1 MTRKVVS
8 KHGMA
13 AAIAALALAGCGAQ
27 AGTSGASPAAPSV
40 GPVATP
46 IRATGGPTEPSPPPH
61 RPPACR
67 APRAGPSGP
76 APAAPSV
83 AQVATRIGATG
94 VTTDPSPTLY
104 ASHEGSA
111 TWHGQSVD
119 IATFADD
126 TLRNSWESV
135 AKTFGPIL
143 ADGHDYA
150 VTTG

>member
-40 GPVATP
+40 
-46 IRATGGPTEPSPPPH
+46 
-61 RPPACR
+61 
-67 APRAGPSGP
+67 
-76 APAAPSV
+76 

-94 VTTDPSPTLY
+94 VTTEPSPTLY

>member
-40 GPVATP
+40 
-46 IRATGGPTEPSPPPH
+46 
-61 RPPACR
+61 
-67 APRAGPSGP
+67 
-76 APAAPSV
+76 
-83 AQVATRIGATG
+83 AQVATRIGATTAPPPPSAARVPTRTGATG
-94 VTTDPSPTLY
+94 VTPEPSPTLY

>member
-40 GPVATP
+40 
-46 IRATGGPTEPSPPPH
+46 
-61 RPPACR
+61 
-67 APRAGPSGP
+67 
-76 APAAPSV
+76 

-94 VTTDPSPTLY
+94 VTTEPSPTLY
-104 ASHEGSA
+104 ARHEGSA
-111 TWHGQSVD
+111 TWPAQGVD
-119 IATFADD
+119 LAAFPADP
-126 TLRNSWESV
+126 LRNGGESV
-135 AKTFGPIL
+135 AKPFGPIL
-143 ADGHDYA
+143 ADGHHYA